1 MAKFIEKPIE
11 AAVLKEKGDRF
22 NTYNVK
28 FRLKRPID
36 IEVPLGYDLKPGQIL
51 GYKKIGKTYRFIS
64 LKEIAK

>member
-36 IEVPLGYDLKPGQIL
+36 L
-51 GYKKIGKTYRFIS
+51 S
-64 LKEIAK
+64 LIHI